1 MNWQEEREKAH
12 CRVRDGESWCRL
24 ALEWGP
30 WDPREPVSTCL
41 RGSRVFPSA
50 PQLRSS
56 GGEAEIETPWWE
68 TIRDWPR
75 ESKRSKNTAGTER
88 KWVQP
93 GAAAEA
99 QLLFCTACCPEGVLA
114 GALVPQGLHS
124 GSAPS
129 SEGPSFPGLFP
140 YPTPLL
146 EVLSSKDTSRKPSLT
161 HHPFPL
167 PG

>member
-12 CRVRDGESWCRL
+12 CRVRDGESWYRL

-68 TIRDWPR
+68 TIRNWPR
-75 ESKRSKNTAGTER
+75 ESKRSKNTAGRQRGSGRSPGRQLRHSYCSALPVALRASWWGHWCPRVFTLVGLPAR
-88 KWVQP
+88 KVLP
-93 GAAAEA
+93 SLDSFPI
-99 QLLFCTACCPEGVLA
+99 QLPFWKF
-114 GALVPQGLHS
+114 
-124 GSAPS
+124 SAPR
-129 SEGPSFPGLFP
+129 
-140 YPTPLL
+140 TLL
-146 EVLSSKDTSRKPSLT
+146 ESL
-161 HHPFPL
+161 L
-167 PG
+167 